1 MSSFSTANAARQ
13 PFGKNQYL
21 RSTKRKGTMS
31 YTFSKLGIPTIT
43 VDGDVT
49 KVLQPGTVVA
59 KITSGPEAGKIGVFQ
74 AVGTDEVQRLTKAG
88 TVSGGTFTLTVLGAT
103 TAAIAFDANAATIQA
118 AIRLAIATAYTNGT
132 VSADVAAIG
141 DGITVAGGPF
151 SGATPVDVTFN
162 GEVGADVAQ
171 ITADTALLT
180 GAGAGITPS
189 TTTPGVAGATDGRGV
204 TANIVGVVDTFLPW
218 QLTERDVEVSVV
230 YDAAL
235 VQEWCIEYNAAGEPV
250 ALGNTTRDAI
260 IARTDLSLMFP
271 DPA

>member
-21 RSTKRKGTMS
+21 RSTKRKGTLS

-74 AVGTDEVQRLTKAG
+74 AAGTDEIQTLTESG
-88 TVSGGTFTLTVLGAT
+88 TISGGTYDLTVLGVSVTGIAYNAT
-103 TAAIAFDANAATIQA
+103 AATIQTAVRA
-118 AIRLAIATAYTNGT
+118 AIAAAYTAG
-132 VSADVAAIG
+132 SISEAYAAIG
-141 DGITVAGGPF
+141 DSLAVTGGPVDTAPLTFTYNGETGADVPAIVVDAASLTGSTPGITVASP
-151 SGATPVDVTFN
+151 
-162 GEVGADVAQ
+162 
-171 ITADTALLT
+171 
-180 GAGAGITPS
+180 
-189 TTTPGVAGATDGRGV
+189 TPGVAGATDGRGD

-235 VQEWCIEYNAAGEPV
+235 VQEWCIEYNGAGVPV
-250 ALGNTTRDAI
+250 ALTNTTRDAI
-260 IARTDLSLMFP
+260 LARTDLALMFP